1 MVPEAFHKNK
11 PIVPI
16 PCKHVQDVFSEKCE
30 FRQIKMIMKIQEFTV
45 DLVRK
50 KDHRNISNV

>member
-1 MVPEAFHKNK
+1 MH
-11 PIVPI
+11 
-16 PCKHVQDVFSEKCE
+16 QDVFSENCE

-50 KDHRNISNV
+50 KDHRDISNV